1 MGFLGLPTLRA
12 TDACSPR
19 QPAIFY
25 RLLTRR
31 TIYDTPSTVAE
42 MREAPSMLRVN
53 GDMRTRSVAGRSTT
67 GIMASQLGARPPELS
82 RQRPRLAVLPGDGR
96 GTTTTTPLPG
106 TDIVPD
112 DRRTR
117 AEYPPLL
124 RALGP
129 SNGLPTSRYPMSTNM
144 NLSRIQE
151 AGWSSTPPLLELPG
165 HPMT

>member
-1 MGFLGLPTLRA
+1 MDFLGLPTLRA

-19 QPAIFY
+19 QPTIFY

-42 MREAPSMLRVN
+42 THEALSMLRAN
-53 GDMRTRSVAGRSTT
+53 GGMKTKFAVGRSMTE
-67 GIMASQLGARPPELS
+67 IMVSRLKARPPGLS
-82 RQRPRLAVLPGDGR
+82 RQQLQLAVPPGDGR
-96 GTTTTTPLPG
+96 GTTIATPLPG
-106 TDIVPD
+106 INIVPD

-117 AEYPPLL
+117 AEYPLLL

-144 NLSRIQE
+144 NLSRIQ
-151 AGWSSTPPLLELPG
+151 GVG
-165 HPMT
+165 

>member
-1 MGFLGLPTLRA
+1 MDFLGLPTPRD

-19 QPAIFY
+19 QPTIFY
-25 RLLTRR
+25 RSLTRR

-42 MREAPSMLRVN
+42 TREAPSMIRAN
-53 GDMRTRSVAGRSTT
+53 GGMRTRFAVGRSTT
-67 GIMASQLGARPPELS
+67 GIMASRLRARPLGLS
-82 RQRPRLAVLPGDGR
+82 RQLPQLAVPLGDGR
-96 GTTTTTPLPG
+96 GTTITTPLPE

-117 AEYPPLL
+117 AECPLLL

-144 NLSRIQE
+144 NLSRIQ
-151 AGWSSTPPLLELPG
+151 GVG
-165 HPMT
+165 

>member
-1 MGFLGLPTLRA
+1 MDFLGLLTPRA
-12 TDACSPR
+12 TDDCSPR
-19 QPAIFY
+19 RPTIFY

-42 MREAPSMLRVN
+42 TREAPSMLRAN
-53 GDMRTRSVAGRSTT
+53 GGMKTKFAVGRSMTE
-67 GIMASQLGARPPELS
+67 IMASRLKARPPGLS
-82 RQRPRLAVLPGDGR
+82 QQQLQLAEPPGDGR

-117 AEYPPLL
+117 AEYPLLL

-129 SNGLPTSRYPMSTNM
+129 SNGLPTSRYLMSTNM
-144 NLSRIQE
+144 N
-151 AGWSSTPPLLELPG
+151 
-165 HPMT
+165 